1 MGFLDV
7 FQPGS
12 GAPAPGLPPDLLN
25 FIRSQQLAGMAT
37 GLLRASGPSRLP
49 VGFGAA
55 MGEGLASAQQAG
67 TRAQEA
73 GYRGL
78 LFQTRREDAER
89 KRQTL
94 GAQRQAVADLGPL
107 ARAFPG
113 KYASAKFGAEF
124 REPKES
130 TEPKEAFQR
139 AKDLR
144 AQFVKL
150 SGEFIKVRDAGRR
163 VEVSAANPSAA
174 GDLALIFNYMKILDP
189 GSTVREGEFAT
200 AESSGSV
207 PARLVAKYN
216 KVLRGERLSP
226 LQRFDFVSKAKAL
239 VKTQARTH
247 GKLISEYERLSKLF
261 NVSPEGVVVD
271 FTSSLE
277 QGPLPQPAPQTVP
290 AGLPAG
296 SVLIGPMQGKPV
308 FQTPDGKRFVEE

>member
-12 GAPAPGLPPDLLN
+12 GAPAPGLPPGLLN

-130 TEPKEAFQR
+130 TEPKR
-139 AKDLR
+139 H
-144 AQFVKL
+144 
-150 SGEFIKVRDAGRR
+150 
-163 VEVSAANPSAA
+163 
-174 GDLALIFNYMKILDP
+174 
-189 GSTVREGEFAT
+189 
-200 AESSGSV
+200 SSGPRICGRSSSNSRGNSSRFAMRV
-207 PARLVAKYN
+207 AALKYRQPILRRLV
-216 KVLRGERLSP
+216 
-226 LQRFDFVSKAKAL
+226 
-239 VKTQARTH
+239 T
-247 GKLISEYERLSKLF
+247 
-261 NVSPEGVVVD
+261 
-271 FTSSLE
+271 
-277 QGPLPQPAPQTVP
+277 
-290 AGLPAG
+290 
-296 SVLIGPMQGKPV
+296 
-308 FQTPDGKRFVEE
+308 